1 MTMSMDEKKLRNIL
15 WLSEVTMKDVPLV
28 GGKSASLGE
37 MYQKLSPLGI
47 KVPNAFCV
55 TAQAYDTFIS
65 DVKEDVRK
73 LINRCNLQDTNQLLN
88 LEKTIKKL
96 VLDSNLPSQLQ
107 LDIKS
112 AYHSLSKEFEEDKVA
127 VAVRSSATAEDLP
140 DASFAGQQDSFLHVY
155 GEDELLEKVKSCM
168 ASVFTARAIGY
179 RDEKNFDHFD
189 VKLTVTIQK
198 MVNSDEATSGV
209 IFTVDTN
216 SNNQDYIRITAGY
229 GLGEYIVNGT
239 ANPDEYLIFKPSLR
253 NGFRATVKKS
263 LGSKNVML
271 VHRDGVKKEIAV
283 SRTNQRKYA
292 LTRYEI
298 NRLAKWAL
306 IVEDHYTTINPTG
319 ENTPMDLEWAKDA
332 ETGELFVV
340 QARPETVSSR
350 VNSNILK
357 TYQLHGNPE
366 PVLTGVT
373 GHSTIGYGKVRIVN
387 TLDEMSEFKEGEVLV
402 AKITMPDWEPIMK
415 KASAII
421 TQQGGRTCHAAII
434 AREFDVTCVIGVHGL
449 LDTLKTGDFVTVD
462 GSKGEVGYVYR
473 NQHNFS
479 IEEIVLDE
487 IPETNAKIGMILGDP
502 EQALKLAQLPVDM
515 ISLTRLE
522 FILKNIG
529 VHPLALVNYESL
541 DQELR
546 DKISQKTSFYND
558 KTEYFVDNVSQ
569 GISMMASAFYP
580 RPVIIRLSDFKSN
593 EYKQLLGGSL
603 YEPDEEN
610 PMLGWRGAS
619 RYVDP
624 KYRLAFDLECHA
636 IKRARNEMGLSNIKI
651 MIPFCRSP
659 KQCKQVLDV
668 LAANGLERGK
678 DGLEI
683 YIMAEL
689 PTNFLRAEEFCEL
702 VDGFSIGSNDTTQL
716 TLGTDRDSE
725 LVADTFDENDLAVR
739 SLIEILFQK
748 VEAYYQKTGIR
759 RKIGICGQGP
769 SDKPEFAKF
778 LVGLKI
784 DSLGFT
790 PDSALKMR
798 LQVAEF
804 EKELRQQE
812 FYQKEDL
819 SIP

>member
-1 MTMSMDEKKLRNIL
+1 MENDTLIRVDANDAKKLKNIL
-15 WLSEVTMKDVPLV
+15 WLSEVTMADVSLV

-37 MYQKLSPLGI
+37 MYQKLTPVGI

-55 TAQAYDTFIS
+55 TAFAYDTFIS
-65 DVKEDVRK
+65 PIRDRIRSLIQHSNLNNTAEK
-73 LINRCNLQDTNQLLN
+73 LK
-88 LEKTIKKL
+88 LESDIKKL
-96 VLDSNLPSQLQ
+96 GLECTLPHELKTE
-107 LDIKS
+107 IKS
-112 AYHSLSKEFEEDKVA
+112 AYHSLSREFDEDKVS

-140 DASFAGQQDSFLHVY
+140 DASFAGQQDSYLHVY
-155 GEDELLEKVKSCM
+155 GEEELIEKVKSCM
-168 ASVFTARAIGY
+168 MSVFTARAIGY
-179 RDEKNFDHFD
+179 REEKNFNHFD
-189 VKLTVTIQK
+189 VKLTVTVQK

-216 SNNQDYIRITAGY
+216 SHNQDYIRITAGY
-229 GLGEYIVNGT
+229 GLGEYVVNGT

-253 NGFRATVKKS
+253 KGNRATVKKS

-283 SRTNQRKYA
+283 SRTNQKKFA

-298 NRLAKWAL
+298 NKLAKWAL

-357 TYQLHGNPE
+357 SYRMRGNPE

-373 GHSTIGYGKVRIVN
+373 GHSTIGYGVVRVVN
-387 TLDEMSEFKEGEVLV
+387 SLEEMCEFKEGEVLV

-415 KASAII
+415 KSAAII

-434 AREFDVTCVIGVHGL
+434 AREFDVTCVIGVSGL
-449 LDTLKTGDFVTVD
+449 LDTLKTGDYVTVD
-462 GSKGEVGYVYR
+462 GSKGENGYVYR
-473 NQHNFS
+473 GHHDFD
-479 IEEIVLDE
+479 IDEIVLDE
-487 IPETNAKIGMILGDP
+487 IPDTKAKIGLILGDP
-502 EQALKLAQLPVDM
+502 EQALKLAQLPVDL

-529 VHPLALVNYESL
+529 VHPLALVNYENL

-546 DKISQKTSFYND
+546 DKISQITSFYND
-558 KTEYFVDNVSQ
+558 KSEYFVDNVSQ
-569 GISMMASAFYP
+569 GIAMIASAFYP
-580 RPVIIRLSDFKSN
+580 RPVIIRHSDFKSN
-593 EYKQLLGGSL
+593 EYKQLIGGSL

-624 KYRLAFDLECHA
+624 KYRLAFDLECRA
-636 IKRARNEMGLSNIKI
+636 IKRARTDMGLSNIKI

-659 KQCKQVLDV
+659 KQCKQVLEV
-668 LAANGLERGK
+668 LAENGLERGK

-689 PTNFLRAEEFCEL
+689 PTNFLRASEFCEL

-739 SLIEILFQK
+739 SLIKILFQQ
-748 VEAYYQKTGIR
+748 VEEYYQKTGIR
-759 RKIGICGQGP
+759 RQIGICGQGP

-778 LVGLKI
+778 LVELGI

-804 EKELRQQE
+804 EKN
-812 FYQKEDL
+812 
-819 SIP
+819 